1 MIHAIQSV
9 ITLESVS
16 AHTGISL
23 IELHQFV
30 RHRER
35 YYSTFRIPKNSGGYR
50 KIQAPCGK
58 LKVVQ
63 RWIATA
69 LLGAIPLPDACTGYR
84 RGHSIVTNAA
94 PHAGAD
100 FVFNVDI
107 ARFFPSISESRVRQ
121 LFLSLGHGEK
131 VARALTALTTVN
143 GALPQGAPSSPAIA
157 NLICGS
163 LDERMQS
170 FASQH
175 GWSYTRYCDDIT
187 ISGRGH
193 FRRLRRT
200 VFDIIESEGFEVNLD
215 KVRFASSGQR
225 QEVTGLVVNSF
236 VNVPRERRRIIRA
249 MLHRHAKESSSQEA
263 VTSQSEAPAD
273 PRLVPEQL
281 SPRLTGL
288 LSFIKMVH
296 PQDRLL
302 CAPDFSR
309 S

>member
-1 MIHAIQSV
+1 MIQSLL
-9 ITLESVS
+9 TLESVS
-16 AHTGISL
+16 AHTGVSL
-23 IELHQFV
+23 IELHQFI
-30 RHRER
+30 RHRQR
-35 YYSTFRIPKNSGGYR
+35 YYSTFRIPKKSGGYR
-50 KIQAPCGK
+50 KIQAPCGR

-69 LLGAIPLPDACTGYR
+69 LLGDIPLPDACTGYR
-84 RGHSIVTNAA
+84 KGQSIVTNAA
-94 PHAGAD
+94 PHTGAD

-107 ARFFPSISESRVRQ
+107 ARFFPSISEVRVRQ
-121 LFLSLGHGEK
+121 LFLNLGYAEK
-131 VARALTALTTVN
+131 MARALTALTTIK

-170 FASQH
+170 FVSQH

-193 FRRLRRT
+193 LRRLRRT

-236 VNVPRERRRIIRA
+236 VNVPRERRRLIRA
-249 MLHRHAKESSSQEA
+249 MMHRHGLEHGSSAE
-263 VTSQSEAPAD
+263 
-273 PRLVPEQL
+273 L
-281 SPRLTGL
+281 SPNLTGL
-288 LSFIKMVH
+288 LSFVKMVH

-302 CAPDFSR
+302 RAEAPTR
-309 S
+309 